1 MDDAGW
7 AARPE
12 EAGVPELILVI
23 EDEAAIVDFVERGL
37 RGEGFDVASAS
48 DGIDGTAKALDD
60 RVDLV
65 VLDMM
70 LPGRGGAE
78 VLATI
83 REARPTLPVIVL
95 TARGEL
101 DDRVAGLDAG
111 AVDYIVKPFALAELV
126 ARIRAQLRVA
136 LQAPTTTARSGDI
149 ELNLLT
155 REVRRG
161 DLQVRLS
168 TIEFELLTYFVHN
181 RGRVLSRAELL
192 STVWGYDHDPGTNVV
207 DVYVGY
213 LRRKL
218 SQPGHR
224 APIATIRSVGYR
236 LDDAD

>member
-1 MDDAGW
+1 
-7 AARPE
+7 
-12 EAGVPELILVI
+12 
-23 EDEAAIVDFVERGL
+23 
-37 RGEGFDVASAS
+37 
-48 DGIDGTAKALDD
+48 
-60 RVDLV
+60 
-65 VLDMM
+65 
-70 LPGRGGAE
+70 
-78 VLATI
+78 
-83 REARPTLPVIVL
+83 LPVIVL
-95 TARGEL
+95 TARGEVE
-101 DDRVAGLDAG
+101 DRVAGLEAG
-111 AVDYIVKPFALAELV
+111 AVDYLVKPFALAELV
-126 ARIRAQLRVA
+126 ARIKAQLRVA

-149 ELNLLT
+149 ELNLIT

-192 STVWGYDHDPGTNVV
+192 NTVWGYDHDPGTNVV

-218 SQPGHR
+218 SQGGRR

>member
-1 MDDAGW
+1 
-7 AARPE
+7 
-12 EAGVPELILVI
+12 VPELILVI

-48 DGIDGTAKALDD
+48 DGIDGTAKALGD

-70 LPGRGGAE
+70 LPGRGGSE

-136 LQAPTTTARSGDI
+136 LQTPTTTARSGDI

-161 DLQVRLS
+161 ELQLRLS

-192 STVWGYDHDPGTNVV
+192 NTVWGYDHDPGTNVV

-218 SQPGHR
+218 SQPGRR